1 MDRRK
6 FIKSSVSTSVA
17 LGLSPYF
24 LTSKGMHPFAE
35 KSIGVIGLDTS
46 HSVAFSKI
54 INQAAEG
61 SPLAGFRITHAFP
74 QGSTDIESSVSRIPG
89 YTEDMKAL
97 GVTISPS
104 IESLLENVDFVLL
117 ETNDGRP
124 HLAQA
129 MKVFEAGK
137 PVFIDKPVAASLEDV
152 VKIFAASEK
161 YKVPVFSS
169 SSLRFSPTTQE
180 VASGNK
186 IGKIVGA
193 DTFSPAKLEPTH
205 PDFYWY
211 GIHGIES
218 LFTLM
223 GKGCQS
229 VSRTGN
235 EGMDVVV
242 GKWSDGRIGTFRGIR
257 EGHQTYGGTAY
268 GTTGVANAGLYEGY
282 EHLVIEI
289 IKFFR
294 SGIPPV
300 SSAETLEIYA
310 FMTAADISKA
320 KGGKAVNIADVLKKA
335 GAITLEP
342 TLRVR

>member
-17 LGLSPYF
+17 LGLGPYL
-24 LTSKGMHPFAE
+24 LTSNAMDRVKD
-35 KSIGVIGLDTS
+35 KTIGVIGLDTS

-54 INQAAEG
+54 INQATEG
-61 SPLAGFRITHAFP
+61 SPLSGFRITHAFP
-74 QGSTDIESSVSRIPG
+74 QGSADIESSVSRIPG

-152 VKIFAASEK
+152 IKIFAAAEK
-161 YKVPVFSS
+161 YNVPMFSC

-180 VASGNK
+180 AASGNK
-186 IGKIVGA
+186 IGKIIGA
-193 DTFSPAKLEPTH
+193 DTFSPSKLEPTH

-223 GKGCQS
+223 GKGCKT
-229 VSRTGN
+229 VRRTAGN
-235 EGMDVVV
+235 GMDVVV
-242 GKWSDGRIGTFRGIR
+242 GEWADGRIGTFRGIR

-268 GTTGVANAGLYEGY
+268 GTTGVAAAGLYEGY
-282 EHLVIEI
+282 EHLVVEI
-289 IKFFR
+289 VKFFK

-300 SSAETLEIYA
+300 SKEETLEIYA

-320 KGGKAVNIADVLKKA
+320 KGGKAVKIADVLKKA
-335 GAITLEP
+335 GA
-342 TLRVR
+342 

>member
-6 FIKSSVSTSVA
+6 FIKSSVSTGVA
-17 LGLSPYF
+17 LGVSPY
-24 LTSKGMHPFAE
+24 LLQIQAMDITE

-54 INQAAEG
+54 INQATG
-61 SPLAGFRITHAFP
+61 DSPLAGFRVTHAYS
-74 QGSTDIESSVSRIPG
+74 QGSMDIESSVSRIPG
-89 YTEDMKAL
+89 YTEEIKKL
-97 GVTISPS
+97 GVVV
-104 IESLLENVDFVLL
+104 ESSLESMLEKVDFVLL

-152 VKIFAASEK
+152 VEIYKAAEK

-169 SSLRFSPTTQE
+169 SSLRYSPTTQE
-180 VASGNK
+180 AASGKK
-186 IGKIVGA
+186 IGEILGA

-223 GKGCQS
+223 GKGCVQVRRIS
-229 VSRTGN
+229 T
-235 EGMDVVV
+235 EGMDVVIGEWAD
-242 GKWSDGRIGTFRGIR
+242 GKIGTFRGIR
-257 EGHQTYGGTAY
+257 DGHQGYGGTAY
-268 GTTGVANAGLYEGY
+268 GTTGVSPAGLYEGY

-289 IKFFR
+289 IRFFKT
-294 SGIPPV
+294 GVPPV
-300 SSAETLEIYA
+300 SKAETLEIYA
-310 FMTAADISKA
+310 FMTAADVSKR
-320 KGGKAVNIADVLKKA
+320 KGGKPVNIADVLKKA
-335 GAITLEP
+335 GG
-342 TLRVR
+342 